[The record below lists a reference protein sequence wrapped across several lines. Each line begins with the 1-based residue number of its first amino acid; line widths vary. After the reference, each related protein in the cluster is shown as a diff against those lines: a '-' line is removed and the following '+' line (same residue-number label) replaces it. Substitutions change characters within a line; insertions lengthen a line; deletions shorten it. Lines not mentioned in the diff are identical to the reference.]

1 MFSYYYKD
9 CTSDLSFLTT
19 DDITT
24 CIKHSTKENFRCFEW
39 EHNPTRTRMITIT
52 KLDGRASIVSGDWHV

>member
-1 MFSYYYKD
+1 MLSYYYKD
-9 CTSDLSFLTT
+9 CTPDLSFLTT

-24 CIKHSTKENFRCFEW
+24 CIKHST
-39 EHNPTRTRMITIT
+39 IT